1 MKEDYA
7 AERDALR
14 NLNGI
19 GLHYGFAAGIL
30 SFVFLRRFPPWF
42 GRWAAARRSASSSS
56 SSPSSSQGSYT
67 FSNPSMNLK
76 SGPTLSSSTNFNGA
90 QKPSE
95 SFAWRAA
102 RVGLDALLSLY
113 VAAFVSSYATDPK
126 KILDQVSEVPLVSGR
141 SIISDEL
148 CDDFIL
154 EHGQFPTEF
163 WHRLKNSSE
172 DATTLTQICIA
183 MDNFVTNCKKRRIYE
198 KELQDGRFS
207 EGLQIPDFYTNDI
220 DAAEKSSEG
229 VNIPPPGVPRTIDVS
244 SFVVSGSSHRNNTTA
259 DGSFSDESNAKDE
272 NRFESNFEDFENEEM
287 HGSDI
292 SDDEKWDAGYTSDF
306 GDDRLEDDRKHN

>member
-19 GLHYGFAAGIL
+19 GLHYGFTAGIL

-42 GRWAAARRSASSSS
+42 GRWAAGRRSASSSS

-163 WHRLKNSSE
+163 WQRLKNSSE

-207 EGLQIPDFYTNDI
+207 EGLQIPDFYTNGI
-220 DAAEKSSEG
+220 DTAEKSSEG

-287 HGSDI
+287 HDSNI

-306 GDDRLEDDRKHN
+306 GDDRLDDDRKHN